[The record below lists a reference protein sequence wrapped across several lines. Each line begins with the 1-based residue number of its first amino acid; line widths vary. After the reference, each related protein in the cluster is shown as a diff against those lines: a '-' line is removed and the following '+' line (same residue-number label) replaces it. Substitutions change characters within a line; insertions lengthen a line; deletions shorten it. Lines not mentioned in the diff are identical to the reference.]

1 MKLQTRLKGAVNGL
15 VDELM
20 VSFPVGRYDAQVL
33 LATVL
38 QSQKVIRLVRSSIE
52 LKQMEEDCQI
62 MSQDQFKME
71 AL

>member
-33 LATVL
+33 LTTAL

>member
-33 LATVL
+33 LTPAL